1 MVLGVFDSGVGGL
14 TVLREVQKRYPG
26 QAVIYFA
33 DTARLPYGCRSRE
46 EICQFVREIMVWYT
60 RQSVDRVLMACNTSS
75 ALALDTVALEFSLPM
90 HGLIQSAARNAAQVG
105 RRIGVIATE
114 ATAKSRAYTRAIAE
128 WSTTAQVWEVGC
140 PAFVPLIES
149 GRILEVETC
158 QVARAYLQPLLDN
171 QIDTLIYGCTH
182 YPHLDPL
189 MDMLL
194 PASVRRLNPAIA
206 AVEALSPLL
215 GDDLVPSSQF
225 FVSGDPVAFAQS
237 AAPLLGYVPQVQQVH
252 LPQLVLA

>member
-14 TVLREVQKRYPG
+14 TVLREVQKRHPE

-33 DTARLPYGCRSRE
+33 DTARLPYGSRSRL
-46 EICQFVREIMVWYT
+46 EICQFVREIMQWYS
-60 RQSVDRVLMACNTSS
+60 RQNVDRVLMACNTSS
-75 ALALDTVALEFSLPM
+75 ALALETVAPEFALPL
-90 HGLIQSAARNAAQVG
+90 HGLIQSAARSAAQVG
-105 RRIGVIATE
+105 QRIGVIATE

-128 WSTTAQVWEVGC
+128 WSATAQVWEVGC

-149 GRILEVETC
+149 GRILDLETRR
-158 QVARAYLQPLLDN
+158 VASAYLQPLLHN
-171 QIDTLIYGCTH
+171 RIDTLIYGCTH

-189 MDMLL
+189 MDLLL
-194 PASVRRLNPAIA
+194 PQTVRRLNPAIA
-206 AVEALSPLL
+206 AVEALAPLL
-215 GDDLVPSSQF
+215 MNDLESRNQF

-237 AAPLLGYVPQVQQVH
+237 AAALLGYVPQVQQVH